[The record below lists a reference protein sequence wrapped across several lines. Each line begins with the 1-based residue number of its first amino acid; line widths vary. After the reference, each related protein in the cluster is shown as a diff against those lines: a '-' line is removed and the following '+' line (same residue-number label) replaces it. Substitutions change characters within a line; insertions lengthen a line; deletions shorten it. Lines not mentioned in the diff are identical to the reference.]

1 MERMISTSMI
11 TETVSI
17 PVESGELSGAYARPD
32 GEGPFPAVVVIHEI
46 FGLNDNI
53 RDITQHF
60 ADEGYAALAVDLFYG
75 RNRAVCM
82 ARFMGG
88 LFINTLN
95 HRGIRDLKSS
105 LTYVENLPEVDAE
118 RVGAIGFCLGGSFAI
133 AWACTDERLK
143 AIAPFYSMNPRPLEA
158 VARSCPV
165 VGSFPEKD
173 YTAGGGRKLKEA
185 LDTCDVP
192 NDIKTYPGAKH
203 SFFNNQGGNYDA
215 AASEDAWQRTLAFF
229 GERIG

>member
-1 MERMISTSMI
+1 LI

-17 PVESGELSGAYARPD
+17 PVESGTISGYYARPD
-32 GEGPFPAVVVIHEI
+32 GDGPYPGIVVIHEI

-53 RDITQHF
+53 RDITQRF
-60 ADEGYAALAVDLFYG
+60 TGQGYAALAVDLFHG

-82 ARFMGG
+82 ARFMSG
-88 LFINTLN
+88 LFINTLD

-105 LTYVENLPEVDAE
+105 LTTLGGLPEVDAE

-143 AIAPFYSMNPRPLEA
+143 VTAPFYSMNPRPLEA

-165 VGSFPEKD
+165 VGSFPEQD
-173 YTAGGGRKLKEA
+173 FTAGRGRELKQA
-185 LDTCDVP
+185 LDTHDVP
-192 NDIKTYPGAKH
+192 NDIKIYTGAKH
-203 SFFNNQGGNYDA
+203 SFFNDRGGNYDA
-215 AASEDAWQRTLAFF
+215 VASEDAWQRTLAFF
-229 GERIG
+229 DEHIGARAEPEA